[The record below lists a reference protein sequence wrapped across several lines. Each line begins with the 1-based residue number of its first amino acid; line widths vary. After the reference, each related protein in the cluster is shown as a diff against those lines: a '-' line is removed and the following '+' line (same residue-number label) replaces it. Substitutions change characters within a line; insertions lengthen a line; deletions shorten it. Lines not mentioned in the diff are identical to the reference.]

1 MAKELEKTGMAL
13 VACKE
18 CGKEI
23 SKKAAICPHCG
34 FKPKR
39 TSTFTWIV
47 AIFVAVPMLVAI
59 FSGSSNTSSE
69 TQQQTS
75 KTPEQIALEE
85 KRDAAVQ
92 RATVGATT
100 LKKAMRNPDSFKL
113 ESALV
118 INGTDAVC
126 YTYRAQN
133 GFGGMNAGQAVLS
146 ADGTRF
152 LNADMEGFTKLWN
165 KECGGK
171 SGQDVA
177 TAIRWFAL

>member
-1 MAKELEKTGMAL
+1 VTWAADLGIKSGAGSAKRRRKFVMAL

-23 SKKAAICPHCG
+23 SKKAASCPHCG

-47 AIFVAVPMLVAI
+47 TIFVAVPMLIAI
-59 FSGSSNTSSE
+59 FSGASNTSSE
-69 TQQQTS
+69 TQQTT
-75 KTPEQIALEE
+75 KTPEQMALEK

-100 LKKAMRNPDSFKL
+100 L
-113 ESALV
+113 
-118 INGTDAVC
+118 
-126 YTYRAQN
+126 
-133 GFGGMNAGQAVLS
+133 
-146 ADGTRF
+146 
-152 LNADMEGFTKLWN
+152 KLWN

-177 TAIRWFAL
+177 TAIRWLAL

>member
-1 MAKELEKTGMAL
+1 MAL

-18 CGKEI
+18 CNKEI
-23 SKKAAICPHCG
+23 SKSAEVCPHCG
-34 FKPKR
+34 IKRKKR
-39 TSTFTWIV
+39 TSLLTWIV
-47 AIFVAVPMLVAI
+47 TIFVGMPVLIAI
-59 FSGSSNTSSE
+59 FSGASTTSSD
-69 TQQQTS
+69 TPTAPQ
-75 KTPEQIALEE
+75 TPEQIAEQT

-92 RATVGATT
+92 RATVGAAT
-100 LKKAMRNPDSFKL
+100 LKKSMRNPDSFKL

-146 ADGTRF
+146 ADATQF
-152 LNADMEGFTKLWN
+152 KTDDMDGFAKLWN
-165 KECGGK
+165 KECGDK